1 MMDQRASGQLNTDRL
16 INVLIG
22 AGDGI
27 IVPSA
32 VVAGMTAA
40 SFPDELILRNTLIV
54 TAIAALI
61 MGIGGYLTR
70 KNAELQPRNSLKD
83 ELHSGNT
90 GTREFFANLGM
101 TEEMQEVAITEMAK
115 DDEEWKSFIERYDLD
130 PSTETPARSGL
141 IIGLS
146 YLFSGAIIVL
156 PFAMALPQNDPF
168 MVSVCI
174 ALPLLFLLGALKG
187 RITGQHSLIKGLT
200 LMGTGVMAIAATWLV
215 IRWFA
220 G

>member
-83 ELHSGNT
+83 EMQSGDT

-115 DDEEWKSFIERYDLD
+115 
-130 PSTETPARSGL
+130 
-141 IIGLS
+141 
-146 YLFSGAIIVL
+146 
-156 PFAMALPQNDPF
+156 
-168 MVSVCI
+168 
-174 ALPLLFLLGALKG
+174 
-187 RITGQHSLIKGLT
+187 
-200 LMGTGVMAIAATWLV
+200 
-215 IRWFA
+215 
-220 G
+220 